1 MSFFVGS
8 EGDADTSA
16 IMRTVMMRSCELVCP
31 IMPQECYGGSIGK
44 SMKALEFVV
53 SQSGLLAKNYTQ
65 NQGLCYA
72 CHLPERRAAI
82 HSR

>member
-31 IMPQECYGGSIGK
+31 IMP
-44 SMKALEFVV
+44 
-53 SQSGLLAKNYTQ
+53 
-65 NQGLCYA
+65 
-72 CHLPERRAAI
+72 
-82 HSR
+82 